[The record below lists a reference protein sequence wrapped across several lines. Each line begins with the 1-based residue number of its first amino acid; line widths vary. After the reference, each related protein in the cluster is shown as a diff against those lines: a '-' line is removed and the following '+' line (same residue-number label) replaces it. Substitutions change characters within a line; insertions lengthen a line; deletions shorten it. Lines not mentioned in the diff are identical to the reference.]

1 MKSIFIMAHSMDIGG
16 AEKSLLG
23 ILENIDV
30 TQYQVDLFLLR
41 HEGELINYIP
51 DGINLMPPN
60 KYYSLM
66 GTPLKEV
73 IKSGYLKI
81 AYKRIIGKRKA
92 NKRIKELNINSDNNI
107 INEYSHK
114 YTVGTLP
121 KISQKK
127 YDLAISFMSPHYYVA
142 KRVNAD
148 KKVAWIHTD
157 YSTYKIDV
165 KSETD
170 MWDMYDEIIAVSE
183 LVKRAFLKTFPS
195 LSGKV
200 NVIENI
206 IPYGYIKRLSAEFS
220 ADSEMKNDGSV
231 KLLSIGRFS
240 YPKRFDE
247 VPLICKRIRENGLN
261 IKWYLIGFGDDEEL
275 INSKITESS
284 MVDYVINLGKK
295 DNPYPYIKA
304 CDFYIQ
310 PSRYEGKSIAVR
322 EAQLFSKPVVITNYT
337 TAQAQLKNGYDGI
350 IVPME
355 LTQAADAITDFIR
368 NTNLKQTIISNTKKS
383 DYVGNK
389 EIKKIYAL
397 LE

>member
-1 MKSIFIMAHSMDIGG
+1 
-16 AEKSLLG
+16 
-23 ILENIDV
+23 
-30 TQYQVDLFLLR
+30 
-41 HEGELINYIP
+41 
-51 DGINLMPPN
+51 
-60 KYYSLM
+60 
-66 GTPLKEV
+66 
-73 IKSGYLKI
+73 
-81 AYKRIIGKRKA
+81 
-92 NKRIKELNINSDNNI
+92 
-107 INEYSHK
+107 
-114 YTVGTLP
+114 
-121 KISQKK
+121 
-127 YDLAISFMSPHYYVA
+127 MSPHYYVA